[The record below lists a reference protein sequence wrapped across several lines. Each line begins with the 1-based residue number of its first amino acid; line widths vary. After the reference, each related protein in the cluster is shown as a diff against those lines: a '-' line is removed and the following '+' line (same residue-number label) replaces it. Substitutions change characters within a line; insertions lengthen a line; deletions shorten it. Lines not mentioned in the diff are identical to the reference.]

1 MPENKDVQTE
11 QVSLLSLEPV
21 TIVRDVLKRWYLIV
35 AAALLAGMVAYVVSG
50 LCYQPVYRTNT
61 TFVVSAKGSSTTVY
75 QNLSAT
81 TNLATVF
88 SEVLNSSI
96 LRSAI
101 LEELDMPSFD
111 GTISACAIPETN
123 LLTLQVTA
131 SDPRTVFLVT
141 RSIIENHPIVSYQV
155 LGDTILEVLQMP
167 KVPASPIN
175 SAGEASNMKKAAVLA
190 AVVMCGILC
199 VLSVMK
205 DTVRNQQEA
214 EKKLECRVLGTVR
227 HERKYKTLGAL
238 LKRRKTSILI
248 TKPSTS
254 FLFAETIRKL
264 RRRIE
269 QQMPAGGKVL
279 LVTSVVENEGKS
291 TLAVNVALAMAKKDK
306 KVLLIDA
313 DLRKPACYKILEY
326 FWRGPGTVEAAT
338 GKVALQDAILPM
350 KDSELN
356 LLLARRGVSTS
367 TDISSSEGMARLI
380 ADVRKQFDYVVL
392 DTPPMSVA
400 PDAECIMEL
409 ADATLLVVQQNVV
422 TANMIN
428 GAIATLRGAH
438 AKLLGCVVNNAY
450 GVRSSGGGYG
460 YGYGY
465 GYGRYG
471 KYGKYGVYA
480 TVKTQADGAGKNR
493 NEQ

>member
-1 MPENKDVQTE
+1 MPESKEMQTE
-11 QVSLLSLEPV
+11 QSNLLSFEPV

-35 AAALLAGMVAYVVSG
+35 VAALLAGMAAYVVSG
-50 LCYQPVYRTNT
+50 MCYEPAYRTNT

-96 LRSAI
+96 LRSTI
-101 LEELDMPSFD
+101 LEELDMPSFN
-111 GTISACAIPETN
+111 GTISASAIPETN

-131 SDPRTVFLVT
+131 SDPRTAFLVT
-141 RSIIENHPIVSYQV
+141 RAIIENHSVVSYQV

-167 KVPASPIN
+167 KVPTSPIN
-175 SAGEASNMKKAAVLA
+175 SAGEVSNMKKAAVLA
-190 AVVMCGILC
+190 AVAVCGILC
-199 VLSVMK
+199 VLSVTK
-205 DTVRNQQEA
+205 DTIRNQQEA
-214 EKKLECRVLGTVR
+214 EKKLACRVLGMVR
-227 HERKYKTLGAL
+227 HERKYKTLGAM

-279 LVTSVVENEGKS
+279 MVTSVVENEGKS

-326 FWRGPGTVEAAT
+326 FWRGPGTVEVAT
-338 GKVALQDAILPM
+338 EKAALQDALLQM
-350 KDSELN
+350 RDSELN

-367 TDISSSEGMARLI
+367 TDISSSEGMAKLI
-380 ADVRKQFDYVVL
+380 ADAREQFDYVVL

-400 PDAECIMEL
+400 PDAECVMEL

-422 TANMIN
+422 TANIIN

-438 AKLLGCVVNNAY
+438 AKLLGCVVNNVY
-450 GVRSSGGGYG
+450 GVRSSGG
-460 YGYGY
+460 GYGY

-471 KYGKYGVYA
+471 KYGKYGAYG
-480 TVKTQADGAGKNR
+480 TVKTQADSAGKN
-493 NEQ
+493 